1 MDMIRYSKISSQEER
16 MKKTILALIIL
27 SLCLIPHAANA
38 LTADS
43 DDSSTPGV
51 KFAKVTYAEAL
62 AKAQKEN
69 KFVMVEFYSPT

>member
-1 MDMIRYSKISSQEER
+1 MDMIRYDRISSQEER
-16 MKKTILALIIL
+16 MKKTILSLIIL
-27 SLCLIPHAANA
+27 SLCFIPYTTNA
-38 LTADS
+38 LTTDS